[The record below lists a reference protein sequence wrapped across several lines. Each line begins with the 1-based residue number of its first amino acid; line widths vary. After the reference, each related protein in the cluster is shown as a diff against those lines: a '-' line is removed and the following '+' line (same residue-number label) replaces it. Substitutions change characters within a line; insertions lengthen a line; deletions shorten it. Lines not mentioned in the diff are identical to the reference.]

1 MGRGAEER
9 GGEGDTVGPAPDGG
23 EVTLQQ
29 EGGVR
34 GEEGTGGEGRGREG
48 REGNMLVRWARLPM
62 AVR

>member
-1 MGRGAEER
+1 MGDGRKR
-9 GGEGDTVGPAPDGG
+9 VLEGHAGTVSPAPDGG
-23 EVTLQQ
+23 EVTLQR

-34 GEEGTGGEGRGREG
+34 GEGTGGEGRGGEG